1 MAVGGETGAGEGT
14 LQRLRGVTA
23 SFEELFISPRR
34 TVGPE
39 ILQHRNTRH
48 TGFSLR
54 NEQGSQVGEPSHR
67 AGRFGDEALVAMKG
81 PENMRVFVIRH
92 LIFIYPSRNRSR
104 IA

>member
-23 SFEELFISPRR
+23 SFEELFISPVLRSAQR
-34 TVGPE
+34 YSNT
-39 ILQHRNTRH
+39 NTRH

-92 LIFIYPSRNRSR
+92 LIFISTLP
-104 IA
+104 IKKPF